1 MMEKPNL
8 ILELII
14 YGALFVLIKIILNTI
29 ALVILRNKRKK
40 FLKNIG
46 DDLEFEDEVPDL

>member
-1 MMEKPNL
+1 MEKPNL

>member
-1 MMEKPNL
+1 MEKPNL
-8 ILELII
+8 ILEWII
-14 YGALFVLIKIILNTI
+14 YGALFVLIKIILNII

-46 DDLEFEDEVPDL
+46 DNLEFEDEVPDL